1 MNHINL
7 FVELEELPENKKYLF
22 VNIMSDRAL
31 RVLKNNNSLEKN
43 SLLKFFENI
52 VDLSWNNLIDNKL
65 IINWDGQLDKLSTL
79 IDDYENKELPYKFSI
94 YELSDLIIS
103 SWSIKLIDKD
113 FFYKLSNI
121 FLRDMTE
128 KKQVF
133 ELEVQDEIFKMIC
146 GIKNNFNV
154 AVKEIRMELKDL

>member
-1 MNHINL
+1 M
-7 FVELEELPENKKYLF
+7 
-22 VNIMSDRAL
+22 
-31 RVLKNNNSLEKN
+31 
-43 SLLKFFENI
+43 
-52 VDLSWNNLIDNKL
+52 

-79 IDDYENKELPYKFSI
+79 IDDYENEELPYKFSI